1 MLLFVLQGPVRS
13 VAGGS
18 MSDLVA
24 LGEDAEGV
32 DYYQDEVNIDD
43 LGSVSGV
50 SLASFIDWDQVDE
63 LTGIM

>member
-1 MLLFVLQGPVRS
+1 
-13 VAGGS
+13 

-32 DYYQDEVNIDD
+32 DYYQDEVNVDD

-50 SLASFIDWDQVDE
+50 SLTSFIDWDQVDE